1 MIQNNFQ
8 KKNAVAFTGH
18 RIISECM
25 KENLEEKLRS
35 KLRLF
40 YTMGIH
46 NYYCGMALG
55 FDMLAAEVV
64 LALKAELPQIKL
76 IAVIPFKGQFARWN
90 YKEQARYHSI
100 LSQCDKQIILSQTYY
115 NGCLLRRNDYMLANS
130 CGLIAYFDGKPQGGT
145 FYTIR
150 KARSMRMDIINLYK
164 T

>member
-1 MIQNNFQ
+1 MIQNNY
-8 KKNAVAFTGH
+8 KNRNAVAFTGH
-18 RIISECM
+18 RIISECI
-25 KENLEEKLRS
+25 KENLRDKLKS

-76 IAVIPFKGQFARWN
+76 IAVIPFKGQIARWN
-90 YKEQARYHSI
+90 YKEQVRYHSI
-100 LSQCDKQIILSQTYY
+100 LSRCDEQIVLSQTYY